1 MTEKIDRFT
10 KRARQ
15 VLTLAQEEARQRN
28 HSKIDTEHLLL
39 ALVSVEDGV
48 AAKVLHGL
56 SCTEALVRSRLN
68 ALVKP
73 GKKLHGKPHLAA
85 PMKQVIEAAV
95 DIARHMEHRYIGTEH
110 LLLGLVE
117 TEAGLGPQLL
127 QEFATSEEIVAKVIE
142 ALTSVPTGEAH
153 KLTLTEYYA
162 RREATA
168 PPQEK
173 SEQWPKFLYRVEQA
187 MLLTHLGL
195 AQKSKDYETIIQEE
209 RNRLARDLH
218 DSVKQQ
224 LFSISISA
232 AAVRERLESDPA
244 GALAALT
251 DVQHSAQAAMVEIDA
266 LLHQLSPTPLVTVGL
281 MEALREQCEA
291 LGYRTGATVTTTFGT
306 LPPTERLPLG
316 IQEALF
322 RMAQEALSNTARHAR
337 ASQVHV
343 QVEQVADENLLRLEV
358 QDNGQGFDSSQ
369 STKGMGLANL
379 QARATTLA
387 GTVAIDST
395 PGQGT
400 RVRIDIPLLAK
411 TGEQKT
417 EEQKAEEQR
426 TDEQPSVRDAE

>member
-1 MTEKIDRFT
+1 MTDKLDRFT

-39 ALVSVEDGV
+39 ALVSVEDSV

-56 SCTEALVRSRLN
+56 GCTDALVRSRIN

-85 PMKQVIEAAV
+85 QTKRVIEAAV

-110 LLLGLVE
+110 LLVGLVE
-117 TEAGLGPQLL
+117 TEAGLGTQLL
-127 QEFATSEEIVAKVIE
+127 QEFGTVEEIVAKVIE
-142 ALTSVPTGEAH
+142 ALTNASTTVTH
-153 KLTLTEYYA
+153 KLTIPEYYA
-162 RREATA
+162 RREAAFQT
-168 PPQEK
+168 QEK
-173 SEQWPKFLYRVEQA
+173 RTEQPKIFYHLVEQA
-187 MLLTHLGL
+187 LLATHLGL

-232 AAVRERLESDPA
+232 AASRERLESDPA
-244 GALAALT
+244 GALAALA

-281 MEALREQCEA
+281 IEALREQCEA

-322 RMAQEALSNTARHAR
+322 RMAQEALSNAARHAR

-343 QVEQVADENLLRLEV
+343 QVEQVADEKLLRLEV

-379 QARATTLA
+379 QARATMLA
-387 GTVAIDST
+387 GKIEIEST

-400 RVRIDIPLLAK
+400 RIRIDIPLLEK
-411 TGEQKT
+411 T
-417 EEQKAEEQR
+417 EEQR
-426 TDEQPSVRDAE
+426 TDEQSSARDAE